1 MKKLFVMLSLVLCLG
16 MFGCFNN
23 STEVAEPIQEEAVI
37 EETEAIEADTLC
49 VDEIEAEVEEEAA
62 GEQVTE

>member
-23 STEVAEPIQEEAVI
+23 SEKVAEPIQEETVI
-37 EETEAIEADTLC
+37 EEAEAIEADTLC
-49 VDEIEAEVEEEAA
+49 VDEIEAEVTEEA